1 MCVYVCVFVCVCV
14 RVCLCVCMCVFIFKQ
29 PQNSLCK
36 LVQWL
41 VKDWREKSLKKE
53 QSATSKLSS
62 TLRKERSERSHIPHE
77 MSHLLLK
84 HAESSPAEQPK
95 PQPSQPQPSQ
105 PPRRVSPANLE
116 INDFICRENLS
127 KATEV
132 QLIKNG
138 FNTLNAILCLR
149 EADLESLEL
158 QFADLCLLRES
169 LTRLRDHSGRKFI
182 LLVCLNEPQQ

>member
-1 MCVYVCVFVCVCV
+1 MYV
-14 RVCLCVCMCVFIFKQ
+14 CVFIFKQ
-29 PQNSLCK
+29 PQSSLCK

-41 VKDWREKSLKKE
+41 VKDWREKCLKTE

-62 TLRKERSERSHIPHE
+62 TSRKERSERSHIPHE

-84 HAESSPAEQPK
+84 HAESSLTEQPK
-95 PQPSQPQPSQ
+95 PQPSQRRRYFPTQPPQPA
-105 PPRRVSPANLE
+105 PRRRSPANFE
-116 INDFICRENLS
+116 ISDFIRRENLS

-138 FNTLNAILCLR
+138 FKTLNAILCLR
-149 EADLESLEL
+149 EADLEMLEL
-158 QFADLCLLRES
+158 QLADLCLLRES
-169 LTRLRDHSGRKFI
+169 LTRLRDDSGRKFI